1 MKKWIEI
8 KVLAAAR
15 YLELLSAFIFAAG
28 AEGVQEEEN
37 DFTIYFEDEK
47 WNPEVY
53 QLLLKEFERVIPDFD
68 EARLVVVSRAD
79 QNWMENWKQNFKVFR
94 VGQRI
99 VVQPDWENY
108 QPKPGEIVLTIAPK
122 MAFGT
127 GHHETTRLCLL
138 LMEKWFQPERR
149 LLDAGTGSGIL
160 AIYAAKR
167 GAQNILAVD
176 NDPLAIENAQ
186 ENAQLN
192 RVEENIRFT
201 VLDVASLPQAEF
213 ECIVANINRNVLL
226 KIAPLV
232 SHVLAPEGILVLSGV
247 LKVDQEI
254 VEKEYVKQGLKQI
267 DLAGEKEWLGLV
279 FEKQGHVE

>member
-37 DFTIYFEDEK
+37 DFTIYFDDEK

-53 QLLLKEFERVIPDFD
+53 QLLFKEFERVIPDFD
-68 EARLVVVSRAD
+68 EARLVVDSRAD
-79 QNWMENWKQNFKVFR
+79 QNWMENWKQNFKIFR

-108 QPKPGEIVLTIAPK
+108 QQKPGEIVLTIAPK

-167 GAQNILAVD
+167 GAKNILAVD
-176 NDPLAIENAQ
+176 NDPKAIENAR

-192 RVEENIRFT
+192 RVEENIRFA

-213 ECIVANINRNVLL
+213 DFIVANINRNVLL
-226 KIAPLV
+226 KIAPLL
-232 SHVLAPEGILVLSGV
+232 SRVLAPEGILVLSGV

-254 VEKEYVKQGLKQI
+254 VEKEYVKQGFKQV

-279 FEKQGHVE
+279 FQKQGKVE